1 MENFGQLGKENIR
14 NDQCHAQ
21 FTKLRQFFFAQK
33 FHFTHINEIT
43 YHAQIFHASRTNF
56 SPNQASC
63 TNISTPSTF
72 VTKTGLNREEKLYW
86 QGGSEITR
94 DRLRGI
100 WVGVLF
106 PSFRPLSLHWFAPS
120 RLLMIF
126 TRKNNA
132 CSANQVFCMMVLFV
146 KRSEMW
152 WEPK

>member
-21 FTKLRQFFFAQK
+21 FTKLRQFFFA
-33 FHFTHINEIT
+33 HINEIT

-63 TNISTPSTF
+63 TNISTPSKF

-132 CSANQVFCMMVLFV
+132 CSANQVFYMMVLFV
-146 KRSEMW
+146 KRCEMW
-152 WEPK
+152 

>member
-33 FHFTHINEIT
+33 FHFAHINEIT

-94 DRLRGI
+94 DMGRGFI
-100 WVGVLF
+100 SFLPTPV
-106 PSFRPLSLHWFAPS
+106 PSLVCSLQAFDD
-120 RLLMIF
+120 LY
-126 TRKNNA
+126 K
-132 CSANQVFCMMVLFV
+132 
-146 KRSEMW
+146 K
-152 WEPK
+152 K

>member
-21 FTKLRQFFFAQK
+21 FTKLRQFFFA
-33 FHFTHINEIT
+33 HINEIT

-56 SPNQASC
+56 SPNQTSC
-63 TNISTPSTF
+63 TNISTPSKF

-86 QGGSEITR
+86 QGCSEITR
-94 DRLRGI
+94 DRLRRI

-106 PSFRPLSLHWFAPS
+106 LSFRPLSLHWFAPS

-132 CSANQVFCMMVLFV
+132 CRANQVFCMMVLFV

-152 WEPK
+152 

>member
-21 FTKLRQFFFAQK
+21 FTKLRQFFFA
-33 FHFTHINEIT
+33 HINEIT

-63 TNISTPSTF
+63 TNISTTSKF

-132 CSANQVFCMMVLFV
+132 CSANQVFYMMVLFV
-146 KRSEMW
+146 KRCEMW
-152 WEPK
+152 